1 MRVIYNSSLYKYFNK
16 HFIDNRVINEYI
28 ITPNSITG
36 TTRKAFRKRCKYS
49 SHASVLTTRLYWM
62 SRIAVYYMRSFE
74 AEELYIIN
82 DVLLRITVGH
92 LYSEIPY
99 SKKLYNKIRK
109 VVHNAIKGKYSANPV
124 RLPSD
129 RRTRRTRRAI
139 RYTRRDV
146 ENALWE
152 FTHPRENMMIPYSIY
167 TDTVSGPTD
176 GLVSNIT
183 NE

>member
-28 ITPNSITG
+28 ITPDSITG

-62 SRIAVYYMRSFE
+62 SRIAVYYMSSFE
-74 AEELYIIN
+74 AEELHIIN
-82 DVLLRITVGH
+82 NALSRIMIGG

-109 VVHNAIKGKYSANPV
+109 VVHNAIKGKYSTNPV

-129 RRTRRTRRAI
+129 RRTRRARRVVS
-139 RYTRRDV
+139 YTRQNI
-146 ENALWE
+146 ENALCE
-152 FTHPRENMMIPYSIY
+152 FTHLLYY
-167 TDTVSGPTD
+167 
-176 GLVSNIT
+176 
-183 NE
+183 

>member
-82 DVLLRITVGH
+82 DVLLRIKVGH

-109 VVHNAIKGKYSANPV
+109 VVHNAIKGKYSTNPV
-124 RLPSD
+124 RIPSD
-129 RRTRRTRRAI
+129 RRTRRTGRTT

-146 ENALWE
+146 EEALWE
-152 FTHPRENMMIPYSIY
+152 FTHSRENRMIPYSIY

-176 GLVSNIT
+176 GLISNIT